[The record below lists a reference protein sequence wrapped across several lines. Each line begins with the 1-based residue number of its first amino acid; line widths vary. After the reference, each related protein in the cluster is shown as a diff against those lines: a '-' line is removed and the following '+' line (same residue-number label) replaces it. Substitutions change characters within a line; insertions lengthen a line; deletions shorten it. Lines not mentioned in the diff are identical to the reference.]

1 MKKIFIVGCSRS
13 GTSIIQRELVKR
25 YNYFSLP
32 ETAFFFSP
40 HENAEDRYKNIL
52 NFLSC
57 TNIYSKTFL
66 NGISKEGLKNLLE
79 SLSPSYHDLLINDSQ
94 KFNFF
99 INIMDSVTG
108 FHCLD
113 GWIEKTPQH
122 FTKVK
127 DILDEIPDSLIIY
140 VFRNGI
146 DVCASIR
153 SRSLQYN
160 NFKKQY
166 DIEYGYNLWNKS
178 VNKCLEV
185 IHNNRVIPLRYEDFI
200 NNTEKTLVELD
211 RFLGVNVTN
220 NCMSNIN
227 IASNQ
232 EKWKTGLLQ
241 PLKKQASKSN
251 EVFSGEEIDYLKLK
265 LNNHALNKVFK
276 INSKKTS

>member
-40 HENAEDRYKNIL
+40 HLNTEERYKNIL

-57 TNIYSKTFL
+57 TNIFSEDLL
-66 NGISKEGLKNLLE
+66 NSISKEGLKNLLKSIE
-79 SLSPSYHDLLINDSQ
+79 PEYQNLLVSDSK
-94 KFNFF
+94 KFDFF
-99 INIMDSVTG
+99 QNVMNSAAG

-127 DILDEIPDSLIIY
+127 DILGEIPNSLIIY
-140 VFRNGI
+140 VLRNGI

-153 SRSLQYN
+153 SRSLQYD

-178 VNKCLEV
+178 VHKCLEV
-185 IHNNRVIPLRYEDFI
+185 VDNKRVIPLLYEDFI
-200 NNTEKTLVELD
+200 NDNEKVLAELD
-211 RFLGVNVTN
+211 CFLGVGATSNYVA
-220 NCMSNIN
+220 NIN

-241 PLKKQASKSN
+241 PLKKQVSKAN
-251 EVFSGEEIDYLKLK
+251 EVFSDDEINYLGLK
-265 LNNHALNKVFK
+265 LNNHALSKVFQK
-276 INSKKTS
+276 NSTK